1 MLNVILGYIVPFILL
16 VGAGI
21 LIEVY
26 RDDKVV
32 NYIEIA
38 VRAAEQIFKGDGRG
52 SEKFDYV
59 SKWISDKFKIS
70 EADLKILIENAVY
83 KINNGG
89 N

>member
-1 MLNVILGYIVPFILL
+1 MVNLILGYIVPFVLI

-21 LIEVY
+21 LIKVY

-32 NYIEIA
+32 KYIEIA

-52 SEKFDYV
+52 SEKFEYV
-59 SKWISDKFKIS
+59 SKWISDQFKIS
-70 EADLKILIENAVY
+70 ENDLKILIENAVY

-89 N
+89 K